1 MPKTKNKAKR
11 EKTMTLFLAFLAS
24 SPDEASCHAV
34 NCLMERSHSQKQPGE
49 CVSWLRAHQ
58 LPHMEEWKFIR
69 FPHMMFFHVNLNV

>member
-34 NCLMERSHSQKQPGE
+34 NCLMERSHSQEQPGE
-49 CVSWLRAHQ
+49 CVSWLRAQ
-58 LPHMEEWKFIR
+58 EEWR
-69 FPHMMFFHVNLNV
+69 PSAQQPVRN